1 MYIVVDAKNSWS
13 QIGKKYHKLPI
24 DDLYFV
30 WYVIPDV
37 GLHLGARLDSTYT
50 PSNINQSGPFFNKRD
65 DMKFRNGFISN
76 SSSSSFIISFRIYK
90 NKDLDKQKSFES
102 LKKMFEYYGA
112 KLNIILQKD
121 MRDFDFYLMELDVF
135 NPLLDSLKKPL
146 NVLLTKMDASL
157 MASCN
162 YD

>member
-1 MYIVVDAKNSWS
+1 
-13 QIGKKYHKLPI
+13 
-24 DDLYFV
+24 
-30 WYVIPDV
+30 
-37 GLHLGARLDSTYT
+37 
-50 PSNINQSGPFFNKRD
+50 
-65 DMKFRNGFISN
+65 MKFRNGFISN